1 MKFEEELL
9 DSLRPGMT
17 DLTTGSVAPG
27 EMWDVAA
34 AAVGT
39 EESVLH
45 ASGAMQEPGEATVWS
60 VFLLTETR
68 LIRCVGQAPFVGW
81 VNGSARST
89 DIFDVRADVIPL
101 SSLRSYTVTDSKRL
115 ETGDGWAGTACYI
128 FYFEG
133 ADVLTIDAAA
143 VRHSQLRTRL
153 EDAIQFLID
162 ALSR

>member
-60 VFLLTETR
+60 DFLLTENAAGPVRRTSA
-68 LIRCVGQAPFVGW
+68 IRGMGERVGAINRHLRRSGRCHSPFVT
-81 VNGSARST
+81 S
-89 DIFDVRADVIPL
+89 VIHG
-101 SSLRSYTVTDSKRL
+101 DRL
-115 ETGDGWAGTACYI
+115 QASRDG
-128 FYFEG
+128 
-133 ADVLTIDAAA
+133 
-143 VRHSQLRTRL
+143 
-153 EDAIQFLID
+153 
-162 ALSR
+162 